1 LILDFRFF
9 SDLKLCFKG
18 AKLQRFKGAEKKT
31 LQHYHYVKFHLIFGN
46 SSQRNLLTK
55 SQSRTVLNLE
65 RFLYD
70 SPELNNNTMKKI
82 IILFFTILTFHH
94 IQAQEVKTMTYFQ
107 NDTIKLDLDLY
118 LPQKKTNEKTPLILF
133 AFGGGF
139 SGGERTSEKDFGM
152 FMAKNGYAVASISY
166 SLYMKEKDFGCKG
179 TLTEKIKAIQ
189 IGVSDMWQ
197 ATSFLIQ
204 HANQHNLDTSK
215 FFVSGISAGAEIGF
229 HASFWDYKL
238 MNLYAGNLPENFKYS
253 GFIGG
258 SGAIMDINL
267 ITKEKAIPML
277 LAHGNND
284 TTVPYSAGSHRSCPT
299 NASGWLIL
307 FGSYAVYNQMNDL
320 HKDIE
325 LITFCGGGHEYSGY
339 LFHDGKQYVLDF
351 VNDVL
356 KKKNFTSH
364 IIIPS
369 KMKEVSSGKYLFCK

>member
-1 LILDFRFF
+1 
-9 SDLKLCFKG
+9 
-18 AKLQRFKGAEKKT
+18 
-31 LQHYHYVKFHLIFGN
+31 
-46 SSQRNLLTK
+46 
-55 SQSRTVLNLE
+55 
-65 RFLYD
+65 
-70 SPELNNNTMKKI
+70 MKKI
-82 IILFFTILTFHH
+82 IFLLFTVFTLNNL
-94 IQAQEVKTMTYFQ
+94 QAQEIKTMTYFQ

-118 LPQKKTNEKTPLILF
+118 LPQKKTNEKIPLIIF

-166 SLYMKEKDFGCKG
+166 SLYMKGKDFGCKG

-197 ATSFLIQ
+197 ATSFLIEN
-204 HANQHNLDTSK
+204 ANKYNLDTSK
-215 FFVSGISAGAEIGF
+215 IFISGISAGAEIGF

-238 MNLYAGNLPENFKYS
+238 MNLYQNNLPENFKYK

-258 SGAIMDINL
+258 SGAIQDINL

-284 TTVPYSAGSHRSCPT
+284 DTVPYAAGSHRSCPT
-299 NASGWLIL
+299 NASGWMIL
-307 FGSYAVYNQMNDL
+307 FGSYAVYNHINDL

-325 LITFCGGGHEYSGY
+325 LITFCGGGHEFSGY
-339 LFHDGKQYVLDF
+339 LFHQGQQYVLDF

-356 KKKNFTSH
+356 KGKKFESH

-369 KMKEVSSGKYLFCK
+369 EKKGKDSGKYLFCE

>member
-1 LILDFRFF
+1 
-9 SDLKLCFKG
+9 
-18 AKLQRFKGAEKKT
+18 
-31 LQHYHYVKFHLIFGN
+31 
-46 SSQRNLLTK
+46 
-55 SQSRTVLNLE
+55 
-65 RFLYD
+65 
-70 SPELNNNTMKKI
+70 MKKFLL
-82 IILFFTILTFHH
+82 LFITLTLNS
-94 IQAQEVKTMTYFQ
+94 IQAQEVKTLTYFQ

-118 LPQKKTNEKTPLILF
+118 LPKKKSGEKIPLIMF

-139 SGGERTSEKDFGM
+139 SGGERTQEKNFGL
-152 FMAKNGYAVASISY
+152 FMAQNGYAVASISY
-166 SLYMKEKDFGCKG
+166 TLYMKGKDFGCKG

-197 ATSFLIQ
+197 ATSFIIEN
-204 HANQHNLDTSK
+204 AGTYNIDTSK
-215 FFVSGISAGAEIGF
+215 IFISGISAGAEIGF

-238 MNLYAGNLPENFKYS
+238 MNLYQNNLPENFKYK

-284 TTVPYSAGSHRSCPT
+284 DTVPYSAGSHRSCPT

-307 FGSYAVYNQMNDL
+307 FGSHAVYNQMQDL

-325 LITFCGGGHEYSGY
+325 LITFCGGGHEFSGY
-339 LFHDGKQYVLDF
+339 LFHEGQQYVLDF
-351 VNDVL
+351 VNDIL
-356 KKKNFTSH
+356 KGKKFESH

-369 KMKEVSSGKYLFCK
+369 QKKNSSSGKHLFCD

>member
-1 LILDFRFF
+1 M
-9 SDLKLCFKG
+9 
-18 AKLQRFKGAEKKT
+18 KT
-31 LQHYHYVKFHLIFGN
+31 RIFLLLVTFIFN
-46 SSQRNLLTK
+46 S
-55 SQSRTVLNLE
+55 
-65 RFLYD
+65 
-70 SPELNNNTMKKI
+70 MK
-82 IILFFTILTFHH
+82 
-94 IQAQEVKTMTYFQ
+94 AQEVKTMTYFQ

-139 SGGERTSEKDFGM
+139 SGGERTSEKDFGL

-166 SLYMKEKDFGCKG
+166 TLYMKGSDFGCKG

-189 IGVSDMWQ
+189 MGVSDMWQ

-204 HANQHNLDTSK
+204 HANQYNLDTSK
-215 FFVSGISAGAEIGF
+215 FFISGISAGAEIGF

-238 MNLYAGNLPENFKYS
+238 MNLYASNLPENFKYS

-307 FGSYAVYNQMNDL
+307 FGSYAVYNQMKDL

-325 LITFCGGGHEYSGY
+325 LITFCGGGHEFSGY

-356 KKKNFTSH
+356 KGKKFKSH

-369 KMKEVSSGKYLFCK
+369 KKKDVNSGKYLFCE